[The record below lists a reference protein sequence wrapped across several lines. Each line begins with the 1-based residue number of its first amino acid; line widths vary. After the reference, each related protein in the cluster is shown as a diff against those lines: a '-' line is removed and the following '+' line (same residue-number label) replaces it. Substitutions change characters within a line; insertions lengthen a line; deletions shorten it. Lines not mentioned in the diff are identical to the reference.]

1 MPVTYDQKYKCVC
14 PFLSTATIKCK
25 LCSIVLQTDL
35 MNLLPYFDLR
45 VIQTI
50 EIWQYNMPNCH
61 FYNADD
67 TYFISLESGTLYS

>member
-1 MPVTYDQKYKCVC
+1 MPVTYDRKNKCVC

-50 EIWQYNMPNCH
+50 EI
-61 FYNADD
+61 
-67 TYFISLESGTLYS
+67 